1 MLPDAHS
8 PEFARLATRWLDGVA
23 SADEAARFW
32 RCVGESP
39 ECARV
44 FAEMARFELLLE
56 STSAE
61 IAREALV
68 AVAASEKN
76 IQHRRRTMVAQTLKI
91 AAVVTFLG
99 AVIWA
104 LWPEGNESPVAV
116 VPPPAPASTKGQRIV
131 MYDRVLLTPSLPVN
145 PPAATTVAAA
155 PTKPL
160 PKHLDEFFL
169 TSVSFDKLPLREAIR
184 QMEAELRALNFDRSA
199 SLDRLRVTL
208 PAEATGREVTF
219 HSGAIS
225 FLKALRAVAALAG
238 CDVTV
243 SDVGVALNTRIDSNR
258 PTEQQRTVQ
267 SLLAADGIGLHTDL
281 SELIEDARALG
292 MIAGNDA
299 TGISGTEA
307 QFEALAQ
314 LAEARR
320 QIRMMP
326 EFQLL
331 AYLVPAN
338 PNDES
343 RVLTPEEAKAQAAKA
358 GSGVPITLKPTMT
371 APVPKTGEGPDLII
385 SAVPAGEGRQIRV
398 EENPRPM
405 AAPVPAPLLVS
416 QALPVLPIV
425 AIVPQGGA
433 ASISFPGQQTLGSS
447 SPSNQQIG
455 VGSGQAGTL
464 AIADTGTARTAPTA
478 DIIGS
483 TSIVPS
489 QVRASAITLGGANTS
504 TNTTSIP
511 QGTLALDSIQIGA
524 AYNMILSTATPT
536 TTKPGG

>member
-76 IQHRRRTMVAQTLKI
+76 HTHRRRALVTQSLKI

-116 VPPPAPASTKGQRIV
+116 VPPPAPASAKGQRIV
-131 MYDRVLLTPSLPVN
+131 THDRVLLTPSLPVS
-145 PPAATTVAAA
+145 PPATPAVATA
-155 PTKPL
+155 PAKPL

-169 TSVSFDKLPLREAIR
+169 TSVSFDKLPLREAIQ
-184 QMEAELRALNFDRSA
+184 QMEAQLRALNFARSA

-225 FLKALRAVAALAG
+225 FLKAVRAVAALAG

-243 SDVGVALNTRIDSNR
+243 SDVGVALNSRIDGNR
-258 PTEQQRTVQ
+258 PAEQQRTTQ

-292 MIAGNDA
+292 MIAGDDA

-338 PNDES
+338 PNDQS

-371 APVPKTGEGPDLII
+371 APAPKAGEGPDLIL
-385 SAVPAGEGRQIRV
+385 SAVPAGDGGRQIRV
-398 EENPRPM
+398 EERPRSQ
-405 AAPVPAPLLVS
+405 ADPVPMPLLIS
-416 QALPVLPIV
+416 QALPTDALMPT
-425 AIVPQGGA
+425 GGA
-433 ASISFPGQQTLGSS
+433 VSLPFLGQQRLGSS
-447 SPSNQQIG
+447 LPSNQQVG
-455 VGSGQAGTL
+455 GGSGQGGTL
-464 AIADTGTARTAPTA
+464 AMADTGTSRSAPVTENTFVGNGGTLQLRGGTLTF
-478 DIIGS
+478 GS
-483 TSIVPS
+483 S
-489 QVRASAITLGGANTS
+489 NTS
-504 TNTTSIP
+504 PSASSIP
-511 QGTLALDSIQIGA
+511 QGTLALDSLPASGS
-524 AYNMILSTATPT
+524 YNLMFSTAATVTAKTP
-536 TTKPGG
+536 GN